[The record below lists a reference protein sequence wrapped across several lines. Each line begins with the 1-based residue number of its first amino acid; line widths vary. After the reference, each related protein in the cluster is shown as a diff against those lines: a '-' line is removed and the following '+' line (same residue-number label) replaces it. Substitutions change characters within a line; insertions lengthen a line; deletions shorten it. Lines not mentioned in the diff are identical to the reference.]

1 MKTAV
6 GLLFCALAAAPALAG
21 PPIIDVHL
29 HADAADDEGPPP
41 VAFCAPYEQWPAR
54 DAGQPIGVYVDRTF
68 KNPKCSRALRS
79 AATDAELRDRSIAA
93 LETHNIVAV
102 TSGDPDR
109 VQDWSKHAP
118 GRIIQAIQF
127 GASYWPT
134 IEQLRQ
140 LHANGRLQVLGE
152 IISQYGGIAPDD
164 PRLEPYY
171 ALAEELDVPVA
182 IHMGLGAPGTSYFAA
197 PAYRMSLSDPLAL
210 ESVLLRHPKMRIYVM
225 HAGWP
230 LGDRMVG
237 LLYAHPQVYVDLG
250 AIDWVLPKAEFRA
263 YLRRLIE
270 AGFEK
275 RIMFGSDQMVWP
287 DAIDAAIQSINEAP
301 FLTRQQKRDIFY
313 DNAARFFR
321 LRPRVSASSLT
332 RQ

>member
-1 MKTAV
+1 MRTAV
-6 GLLFCALAAAPALAG
+6 GLLFCALAAVPAVAG

-29 HADAADDEGPPP
+29 HADAADDEGRPP

-54 DAGQPIGVYVDRTF
+54 DARQPIGAYVDRMF
-68 KNPKCSRALRS
+68 KNPKCSRPLRS
-79 AATDAELRDRSIAA
+79 ARTDDELRDRSIAA
-93 LETHNIVAV
+93 LKSHNIGAV

-109 VQDWSKHAP
+109 VQDWAKHAP
-118 GRIIQAIQF
+118 SRIIQAIQF

-134 IEQLRQ
+134 IQQLRQ
-140 LHANGRLQVLGE
+140 LHAQGRLQVLGE
-152 IISQYGGIAPDD
+152 IIAQYGGTGPDD

-182 IHMGLGAPGTSYFAA
+182 IHIGLGAPGTSYFAA
-197 PAYRMSLSDPLAL
+197 PAYRMTLSDPLAL
-210 ESVLLRHPKMRIYVM
+210 ESVLLRHPRMRIYVM

-230 LGDRMVG
+230 LGDRMIG
-237 LLYAHPQVYVDLG
+237 LLYAHPQVYVDVG

-275 RIMFGSDQMVWP
+275 RTMFGSDQMVWP
-287 DAIDAAIQSINEAP
+287 DAVGAAVAEISDAKY
-301 FLTRQQKRDIFY
+301 LTSPQKRDILY
-313 DNAARFFR
+313 NNAARFFR
-321 LRPRVSASSLT
+321 LGRGQQASSLAH
-332 RQ
+332 

>member
-1 MKTAV
+1 MRTLF
-6 GLLFCALAAAPALAG
+6 GLFLCALSAAPALAG

-29 HADAADDEGPPP
+29 HADAADDEGSPP
-41 VAFCAPYEQWPAR
+41 VAFCAPYQEWPAR
-54 DAGQPIGVYVDRTF
+54 DPSQEIGAYVDRMF
-68 KNPKCSRALRS
+68 KIPQCPRVLRS
-79 AATDAELRDRSIAA
+79 PATNAELRDRSVAA
-93 LETHNIVAV
+93 LRTHNIVAV

-109 VQDWSKHAP
+109 VQDWSNHAP
-118 GRIIQAIQF
+118 DRIIPAIQF

-140 LHANGRLQVLGE
+140 LHAQGRLKVLGE
-152 IISQYGGIAPDD
+152 IIAQYGGTAPDD

-182 IHMGLGAPGTSYFAA
+182 IHIGLGAPGTSYIAA
-197 PAYRMSLSDPLAL
+197 PAYRMTLSDPLAL

-230 LGDRMVG
+230 LGDRMIG
-237 LLYAHPQVYVDLG
+237 LLYAHPQVYVDVG
-250 AIDWVLPKAEFRA
+250 AIDWVLPKGEFRA
-263 YLRRLIE
+263 YLKRLIE

-287 DAIDAAIQSINEAP
+287 DAIDAAIRGITDVP
-301 FLTRQQKRDIFY
+301 FLTSRQKRDILY
-313 DNAARFFR
+313 NNAARFFR
-321 LRPRVSASSLT
+321 LGPSQPAATLT
-332 RQ
+332 R